1 MVIHTTWDRDQKQD
15 QDQNKHQLV
24 LMHYTQIFILSSGS
38 KIFVRWGCQPS
49 RGSPTYNFVKFSSN
63 LREIET
69 IWTLG
74 VGGRV
79 KFYYVDL
86 PLTPV
91 QGRDRD
97 LDLLISIV
105 LALLYQSPV
114 PVP

>member
-1 MVIHTTWDRDQKQD
+1 MVIHTAWDRDQKQD

-24 LMHYTQIFILSSGS
+24 LMHYTEIFILSSGS
-38 KIFVRWGCQPS
+38 KIFLRWGRQPS
-49 RGSPTYNFVKFSSN
+49 RGSPTYNFAKFSSN
-63 LREIET
+63 LHEIET
-69 IWTLG
+69 IWTL
-74 VGGRV
+74 GGRV

-105 LALLYQSPV
+105 LAPLYQSPV